1 MRMIKINKKT
11 IIRNTELSTNFI
23 YIFKQ
28 LKNNKGINSIKKSKT
43 INFIRTQMYLFIII
57 FSVVVTI
64 NWPGNQFITLM
75 STENMLGNVYSSTI
89 FL

>member
-28 LKNNKGINSIKKSKT
+28 LKNNKGINSIKKIK
-43 INFIRTQMYLFIII
+43 N
-57 FSVVVTI
+57 
-64 NWPGNQFITLM
+64 N
-75 STENMLGNVYSSTI
+75 
-89 FL
+89 